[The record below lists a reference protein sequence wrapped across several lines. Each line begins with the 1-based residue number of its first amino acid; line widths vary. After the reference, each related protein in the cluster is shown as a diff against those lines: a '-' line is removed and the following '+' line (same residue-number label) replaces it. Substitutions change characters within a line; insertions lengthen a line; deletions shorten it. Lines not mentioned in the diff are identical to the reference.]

1 MNSYNIDTDAGI
13 GTILSNLDSDYII
26 HIINDSLSKKFRP
39 FDEPMPNMV
48 DVLER
53 EFIGILNNA
62 PDYTEKIKD
71 VRRETYI
78 EIITTIIEYYG
89 LTLNIDLLSTDE
101 ENIHTIAKLLYDVF
115 VSRFTDNMINFFT
128 SYIIDNADTIYNY
141 LKSMDNI
148 NRPRDNGA
156 YARNN
161 FLDEKFVLIHANAN
175 MVIYNIAGY
184 DINLS
189 TLLNY
194 FFNPQIAEYLN
205 SILEDTN
212 DIYKY
217 HYGFYIKSN
226 NGPEVITRIK
236 LELQSRTFQNNIP
249 NVPQA

>member
-13 GTILSNLDSDYII
+13 GTILSNLDSDYIMAVVD
-26 HIINDSLSKKFRP
+26 DSLEKKFRP

-53 EFIGILNNA
+53 NFIGILNNA
-62 PDYTEKIKD
+62 PDYREKILD
-71 VRRETYI
+71 VRKQTYI
-78 EIITTIIEYYG
+78 EIITRIVDYYN
-89 LTLNIDLLSTDE
+89 LNITIDLINEDE
-101 ENIHTIAKLLYDVF
+101 ENVHTIAKMMYDAF
-115 VSRFTDNMINFFT
+115 IARFTDNMINFFT

-156 YARNN
+156 YAKNN

-175 MVIYNIAGY
+175 MIIYNIAGY
-184 DINLS
+184 DIGLN

-194 FFNPQIAEYLN
+194 FFGQQVSEYLN
-205 SILEDTN
+205 SILEDKG

-217 HYGFYIKSN
+217 HYGSYIKSN
-226 NGPEVITRIK
+226 YGPEVITRIK

-249 NVPQA
+249 VTPQV